1 VIDFAALVDG
11 PVMDQFGEPITYHP
25 RQGPGFAASITG
37 KRGIFDR
44 DHELVL
50 TEVAASEMNAAGH
63 STTGP
68 VLSVRPSELG
78 ITPKQ
83 ADEVTVQGRRYRVW
97 DVRRDGPDW
106 LDLIL
111 KDNLP

>member
-1 VIDFAALVDG
+1 MIDFASLVDG
-11 PVMDQFGEPITYHP
+11 PTMDQFGEPIIYHA
-25 RQGPGFAASITG
+25 RQGVGFAASRNG
-37 KRGIFDR
+37 RGIFDR

-68 VLSVRPSELG
+68 VVSVRPSELG
-78 ITPKQ
+78 VTPRQ
-83 ADEVTVQGRRYRVW
+83 ADEVTCQGVRYRVW

-106 LDLIL
+106 CDLIL
-111 KDNLP
+111 KENLP